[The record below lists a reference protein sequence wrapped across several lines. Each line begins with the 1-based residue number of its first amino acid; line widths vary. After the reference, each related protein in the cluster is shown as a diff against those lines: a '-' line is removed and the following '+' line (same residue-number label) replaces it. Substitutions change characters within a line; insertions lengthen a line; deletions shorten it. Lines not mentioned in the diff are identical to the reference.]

1 MSPKRGVDV
10 SQIEGNTS
18 PEIKQTLLNSIPRM
32 LRTPKVSRSEIF
44 RGFES
49 ELVSRLR
56 LTEVSVSPKAE
67 EPDKL
72 EGRVVFEVIVDEEM
86 LNSNGSIHG
95 GITAICSTMPIY
107 VLGLATGGRATG
119 GVSHSL
125 NVVYHSPALLDDKL
139 RVVSTTLA
147 LGNRALSSRCEIW
160 NVTRHRL
167 VASAVHLKMDPSE
180 PKPSAKL

>member
-1 MSPKRGVDV
+1 
-10 SQIEGNTS
+10 
-18 PEIKQTLLNSIPRM
+18 M

-44 RGFES
+44 RGFDS
-49 ELVSRLR
+49 ELISRLR
-56 LTEVSVSPKAE
+56 LTEVSVLPKAE

-72 EGRVVFEVIVDEEM
+72 EGRVVFEVTVDEEM

-95 GITAICSTMPIY
+95 GITAMIIDEHVSSTHVRWQVNDCSTMPIY

-119 GVSHSL
+119 GVTHSL
-125 NVVYHSPALLDDKL
+125 NVVYHSPALLGDKL
-139 RVVSTTLA
+139 RVVSTTLT

-160 NVTRHRL
+160 NATRHRL